1 MASLKATNLLGV
13 AWQGSSSGMSYGRVS
28 VKPFKRRPLKV
39 SLRLRRRSGRVLC
52 MVVRALFIGTDIGKR
67 ADWASRS
74 ALRLKLV
81 TSTPNGEAICAGRTF
96 PLEDGSTGSIRGV
109 DIDAACYIAGV
120 LTRALALEGFHVSL
134 MSLSVFSRA
143 DGFLDGWNHS
153 GVLGGRFCA
162 HPGSF
167 FPFHEGPLHVWQ
179 SASKS

>member
-1 MASLKATNLLGV
+1 MTFGAS
-13 AWQGSSSGMSYGRVS
+13 
-28 VKPFKRRPLKV
+28 
-39 SLRLRRRSGRVLC
+39 
-52 MVVRALFIGTDIGKR
+52 FIRTDIGKR
-67 ADWASRS
+67 ADWTSRS
-74 ALRLKLV
+74 ASGLKLV
-81 TSTPNGEAICAGRTF
+81 TCTPSGEAARGDSPRSLAT
-96 PLEDGSTGSIRGV
+96 GTTGSVCGV
-109 DIDAACYIAGV
+109 EAAAASYIAGV
-120 LTRALALEGFHVSL
+120 LTWALALEGFHVSL